1 MNHKIL
7 HILNGDSLVER
18 LETIEIHDDQ
28 LVWREMLCEGKTVF
42 DLKSD
47 AFKNERIAYLQQ
59 FNATEETYT
68 ESFLTP
74 LLTTDYTKYASIV
87 LWFEYDLFCHI
98 NMIAALSFLKQL
110 HISTPIYLVCSGW
123 IDGETNL
130 KGLGELTDL
139 QLEEHYKNKI
149 ELTKEDL
156 RLADEL
162 WRLYCTND
170 HTIFKRYI
178 MVKSSFPYL
187 SNCINA
193 HLKRFPSVE
202 SGLNV
207 LETHILKIIHK
218 EEIKN
223 TRQLTGYILQYQGY
237 YGFGDLQIQNIITKL
252 ASFFETKKERLI
264 LNRQGLLA
272 MDHIKSFYDQL
283 TDDTVFGNC
292 KKYEFCYHPS
302 KQILTKHE

>member
-1 MNHKIL
+1 
-7 HILNGDSLVER
+7 
-18 LETIEIHDDQ
+18 
-28 LVWREMLCEGKTVF
+28 ML
-42 DLKSD
+42 
-47 AFKNERIAYLQQ
+47 
-59 FNATEETYT
+59 
-68 ESFLTP
+68 
-74 LLTTDYTKYASIV
+74 
-87 LWFEYDLFCHI
+87 
-98 NMIAALSFLKQL
+98 AALSYLKKL
-110 HISTPIYLVCSGW
+110 KLEASIHLVCSGW
-123 IDGETNL
+123 IEGETNL

-139 QLEEHYKNKI
+139 QLEEHHKNKI

-170 HTIFKRYI
+170 HIIFKRYV

-187 SNCINA
+187 SNCISA

-207 LETHILKIIHK
+207 LETHILKIINQ

-223 TRQLTGYILQYQGY
+223 SHHLTGYILQYQGF
-237 YGFGDLQIQNIITKL
+237 YGFGALQIQNIIVKL
-252 ASFFETKKERLI
+252 ASFFETKNERLV

-283 TDDTVFGNC
+283 TDDTIFAKC
-292 KKYEFCYHPS
+292 KKYEYCYHPS

>member
-1 MNHKIL
+1 MKNSIL

-18 LETIEIHDDQ
+18 LDDIGIHDDQ
-28 LVWREMLCEGKTVF
+28 LVWREMLCEGKTVYN
-42 DLKSD
+42 LKSE
-47 AFKNERIAYLQQ
+47 AFKNERISYLAQ

-68 ESFLTP
+68 TSFLTP
-74 LLTTDYTKYASIV
+74 LLTTDYTKYTSIV

-98 NMIAALSFLKQL
+98 NMIAALSYLRQL
-110 HISTPIYLVCSGW
+110 GISTPIYLVCSGW
-123 IDGETNL
+123 IEGDKNL
-130 KGLGELTDL
+130 KGLPELTNE
-139 QLEEHYKNKI
+139 QLSDHYTNKI
-149 ELTKEDL
+149 QLAKADIEF
-156 RLADEL
+156 ADEL
-162 WRLYCTND
+162 WRLYCTDN
-170 HTIFKRYI
+170 HTGFKKHI
-178 MVKSSFPYL
+178 LKTSSFPYL

-237 YGFGDLQIQNIITKL
+237 YGFGDLQIQNIIVKL
-252 ASFFETKKERLI
+252 ASFFETKDEHLV

-272 MDHIKSFYDQL
+272 MDHIKTFYDQL
-283 TDDTVFGNC
+283 TDDTIFGNC
-292 KKYEFCYHPS
+292 KKYEYCYHPS